1 MKRLLILIPVLIG
14 FGCGSKATA
23 PSNQADYT
31 APNTDDSWFCQVGAT
46 DEEWD
51 CVQSEALAAAHTPT
65 RLPASRAPT
74 SNVAAAT
81 VPVNDD
87 QNESAPLIPSAEPLP
102 AEPVEVRPAPSIPTQ
117 PEPQSTS
124 SAAPEPEPA
133 STPPPIPPIDTT
145 NNQKTQS
152 RNEPKHIQLSYRPEK
167 PVAILDLPKAFWAVQ
182 LVALSSKE
190 ALEAF
195 AKENNVRGMSAARV
209 WNGQGLFYV
218 LLLGIYET
226 RDRASQAIASLTAP
240 FDTYNPWIR
249 SVGSLQTAMVEA
261 DRQSGSSKI

>member
-1 MKRLLILIPVLIG
+1 MKSLLILIPVLIG

-31 APNTDDSWFCQVGAT
+31 TPDTDDSWFCQVGAT

-65 RLPASRAPT
+65 RLPASRVPT
-74 SNVAAAT
+74 ANVAAAT
-81 VPVNDD
+81 VPLDD
-87 QNESAPLIPSAEPLP
+87 NLNEPAALIPPAEPLT
-102 AEPVEVRPAPSIPTQ
+102 AEPVDVKPAPSIPAPQ
-117 PEPQSTS
+117 PTS
-124 SAAPEPEPA
+124 SAAPTPEPT
-133 STPPPIPPIDTT
+133 STPPINTT
-145 NNQKTQS
+145 NNQKAQS

-167 PVAILDLPKAFWAVQ
+167 PIAILDLPEAFWAVQ

-209 WNGQGLFYV
+209 WNGQDLFYV

-226 RDRASQAIASLTAP
+226 RDRASEAITSLTAP
-240 FDTYNPWIR
+240 FDTYDPWIR
-249 SVGSLQTAMVEA
+249 SVGSLQAAMVKA
-261 DRQSGSSKI
+261 DQQSGSSKI